1 MIPSVAQETIVHIC
15 VRNCMILCF
24 VLFSL
29 CFFFS
34 PEQQIPT
41 IHDLRTAIAT
51 EEVTHSMQ
59 DKKGGNDK
67 Q

>member
-29 CFFFS
+29 CFFS
-34 PEQQIPT
+34 PQNNRYLQYMTLELQ
-41 IHDLRTAIAT
+41 
-51 EEVTHSMQ
+51 
-59 DKKGGNDK
+59 
-67 Q
+67 